1 VLNVQINYRGYSR
14 WPRAATELGFELQ
27 KVGGERR
34 TCVQRSPPRLPRL
47 RGRLCRWAAGVE
59 PQQIRLYVRAAN
71 THCAPSGITDRR
83 GASPLCTQTHA
94 TRPAAGATGKQKMY
108 HTCAHVSPRTHAG
121 IIMRVHARA
130 AEWCWGIGHGP
141 CWEAPSPLCSSHT
154 RSVSVRAHLSRYMY
168 IYIYVYKWYRYSQNV
183 VFNVFVLHVQPRL
196 A

>member
-1 VLNVQINYRGYSR
+1 MFQKS
-14 WPRAATELGFELQ
+14 PRLLPVAASSHGARVRTA

-59 PQQIRLYVRAAN
+59 PPQIRLYVRAAN
-71 THCAPSGITDRR
+71 TRAPSRITDRR
-83 GASPLCTQTHA
+83 GASPFCTQTHA
-94 TRPAAGATGKQKMY
+94 TRSAAGATGKQKMH

-130 AEWCWGIGHGP
+130 AECWGIGHGP

-154 RSVSVRAHLSRYMY
+154 RSVSVRAPLSRYMY
-168 IYIYVYKWYRYSQNV
+168 IYIYIYWHRCLQNV
-183 VFNVFVLHVQPRL
+183 VFNVFVQHVQPLL